1 MKRSRV
7 ILPFIIA
14 IAVFLLYYF
23 YGGSSTPAGQ
33 QSLVRL
39 YESNISSLKEAFN
52 GSATSVRVLVLVSP
66 T

>member
-1 MKRSRV
+1 MKRSKV

-23 YGGSSTPAGQ
+23 YGSTPAGQ